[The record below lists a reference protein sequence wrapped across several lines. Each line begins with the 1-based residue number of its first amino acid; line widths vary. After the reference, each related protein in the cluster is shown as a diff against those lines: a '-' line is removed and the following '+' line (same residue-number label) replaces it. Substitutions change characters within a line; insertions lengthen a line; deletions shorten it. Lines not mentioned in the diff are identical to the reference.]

1 MRWGIP
7 FTVWEELRRQLG
19 TEFSYGP
26 GHWFCVPHGDVRRS
40 EGRPFSQKTGG
51 SGRRVVL
58 ATRHGPNAT
67 LFARYRHDIPV
78 VVKDGVE
85 LARGR
90 IDEAALVALLRGS
103 ADRRG

>member
-1 MRWGIP
+1 MSRP
-7 FTVWEELRRQLG
+7 TLTLY
-19 TEFSYGP
+19 SKP
-26 GHWFCVPHGDVRRS
+26 GCHLCEDVREILDGLQPECGYS
-40 EGRPFSQKTGG
+40 IAEIDIT
-51 SGRRVVL
+51 
-58 ATRHGPNAT
+58 TDAT

>member
-1 MRWGIP
+1 MSRP
-7 FTVWEELRRQLG
+7 TLTLY
-19 TEFSYGP
+19 SKP
-26 GHWFCVPHGDVRRS
+26 GCHLCEDVRGILDDLQP
-40 EGRPFSQKTGG
+40 ECGYAIAEIDIT
-51 SGRRVVL
+51 
-58 ATRHGPNAT
+58 TDAT
-67 LFARYRHDIPV
+67 LFARYRYDIPV